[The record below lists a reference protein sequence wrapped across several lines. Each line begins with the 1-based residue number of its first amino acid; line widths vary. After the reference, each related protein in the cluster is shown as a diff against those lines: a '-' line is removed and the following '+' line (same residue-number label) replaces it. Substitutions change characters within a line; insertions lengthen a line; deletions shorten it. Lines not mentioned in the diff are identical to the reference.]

1 MMCSREELLRYVER
15 VITEDQR
22 TERLADL
29 DDAIAELENLVD
41 VDFDIMPDGIQPEE
55 FMIAWNEFM
64 DKKEA
69 ARN

>member
-1 MMCSREELLRYVER
+1 MKSALEQYVER

-22 TERLADL
+22 TERLTDLAD
-29 DDAIAELENLVD
+29 AVAELENLAD
-41 VDFDIMPDGIQPEE
+41 VDFDIMPDGIQPEP

-64 DKKEA
+64 EKKEA